1 MENLSRQ
8 MFKEIKGW
16 TKKATIPIKKKKKK
30 KEGNYWKRWKVEQG
44 ENCKRQKIGKDVT
57 NMVQNSL

>member
-16 TKKATIPIKKKKKK
+16 TKQATIPIKKMKNI
-30 KEGNYWKRWKVEQG
+30 EGNYWKRWKVEQG

-57 NMVQNSL
+57 NMVQNLL